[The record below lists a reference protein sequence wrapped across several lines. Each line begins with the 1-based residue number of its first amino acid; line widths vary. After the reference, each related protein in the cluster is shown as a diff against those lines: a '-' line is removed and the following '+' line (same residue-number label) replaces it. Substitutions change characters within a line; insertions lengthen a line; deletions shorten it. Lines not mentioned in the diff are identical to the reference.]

1 LLDDPRFAPVD
12 YPGGGVVTNSG
23 DGVEHKDARLAS
35 SAEQKGGV
43 DFLDGLL
50 QERQQEQGRGGLPA
64 RLPPPSALSQE
75 FGLDLPS
82 PRAGSSL
89 PDSSSQRNRPHS
101 IRRRTFEHITSIIT
115 AQLVDA
121 LAYLHSRG
129 IAHRDLKTSNVL
141 LDVDDGNLDVHEP
154 QDAPDL
160 TDSAKSD
167 PSTSETRLSTGTR
180 LPRITVKLIDFG
192 ISLQPSLGE
201 SSIRSRSVAGSC
213 VTERGGA
220 GMADVDVTEQDGSDG
235 DGGPGGEER
244 GEGFI
249 LQVGSG

>member
-1 LLDDPRFAPVD
+1 
-12 YPGGGVVTNSG
+12 
-23 DGVEHKDARLAS
+23 
-35 SAEQKGGV
+35 V

-50 QERQQEQGRGGLPA
+50 QERQQERGRGGLPA
-64 RLPPPSALSQE
+64 RLPPPSILSRE
-75 FGLDLPS
+75 FGLDLP
-82 PRAGSSL
+82 PTPIPLSL

-101 IRRRTFEHITSIIT
+101 IRRRTFDHIATRIT

-129 IAHRDLKTSNVL
+129 IAHRDIKPSNVL
-141 LDVDDGNLDVHEP
+141 LDVNDGDSDVQQL
-154 QDAPDL
+154 QDAPDP
-160 TDSAKSD
+160 TDGAKSD
-167 PSTSETRLSTGTR
+167 PSDSETRLTTKIR

-201 SSIRSRSVAGSC
+201 SSTRSHSAVGPR
-213 VTERGGA
+213 VTQRGGV
-220 GMADVDVTEQDGSDG
+220 GLDRADDTEQDGSDG
-235 DGGPGGEER
+235 GGSPGREKR